1 MRAFPVKGATV
12 RHQFQPA
19 PQIKASGTTLFF
31 PLPLPLPLTTLFFP
45 LPLPLPLATLSF
57 PLPLPLPLAQRILC
71 PSRWTGGQVDR
82 WTGGQVDRW
91 TGGQVDRWTL
101 ELVSAE
107 QRP

>member
-1 MRAFPVKGATV
+1 MQAFPVKGATV
-12 RHQFQPA
+12 SHQFQPA
-19 PQIKASGTTLFF
+19 PQIKASGTTLF
-31 PLPLPLPLTTLFFP
+31 
-45 LPLPLPLATLSF
+45 F

-91 TGGQVDRWTL
+91 TGGQVDRWTGGQVDRWTL